1 MQFFYYNEIYSFN
14 LLLLLLLL
22 FFYFFY
28 FSRLLLE
35 RELISSVFPKTLMNI
50 FNENYLESILYLV
63 RMKSELEE
71 RALKGNDGS

>member
-22 FFYFFY
+22 FFYCFY

-50 FNENYLESILYLV
+50 FNENYLESIPILSKDEI
-63 RMKSELEE
+63 RTGRESFEGK
-71 RALKGNDGS
+71 